1 MSNFWTISLFW
12 ALILLFVAVA
22 LAFVLPPL
30 LRRDVSLGQQV
41 DRKMAN
47 VAIYHD
53 QLSELKSDLG
63 SGELD
68 AAQYEDARREL
79 EKRLCEDMPPDPVP
93 VTANRMDRWPGFV
106 VAGALPVAAIALYM
120 VLGNPEV
127 LFESRANAPV
137 ATKQGQHDAAPMI
150 ASLEARLKANP
161 DDAAGWF
168 TLARSYATTGRYADS
183 ARAFARLSELV
194 PEDARLLADYADVLA
209 MSQGQNLQGKPLELI
224 NRALTLNPD
233 NEKALNLAASAA
245 YQRKD
250 FAQAASYWRH
260 LLKLLPPDADAA
272 RNITAAADEADRLAA
287 SSGGQE

>member
-12 ALILLFVAVA
+12 ALLFLFIAVA

-30 LRRDVSLGQQV
+30 LRRDVRLGEV

-53 QLSELKSDLG
+53 QLSELKADLG

-68 AAQYEDARREL
+68 AVQYEDARREL
-79 EKRLCEDMPPDPVP
+79 EKRLCEDMPPEPVP
-93 VTANRMDRWPGFV
+93 VTASKMDRWPGFV
-106 VAGALPVAAIALYM
+106 VAGALPVAAIALYI

-127 LFESRANAPV
+127 LFESRAKAPV
-137 ATKQGQHDAAPMI
+137 ATQQGQHDAAPMI
-150 ASLEARLKANP
+150 ASLEAKLKANP

-168 TLARSYATTGRYADS
+168 TLARSYATTRRYADS

-209 MSQGQNLQGKPLELI
+209 MAQGQNLQGKPLELI

-250 FAQAASYWRH
+250 FTQAASYWRH
-260 LLKLLPPDADAA
+260 LLKLLPPDTDVA

-287 SSGGQE
+287 SSGGQK

>member
-12 ALILLFVAVA
+12 TLLFLFIAVA

-30 LRRDVSLGQQV
+30 LRRDVRLGEV

-53 QLSELKSDLG
+53 QLSELKADLG

-79 EKRLCEDMPPDPVP
+79 EKRLCDDMPPEPVP
-93 VTANRMDRWPGFV
+93 VTANKMDRWPGFV

-120 VLGNPEV
+120 VLGNPEA
-127 LFESRANAPV
+127 LFESRAKAPV
-137 ATKQGQHDAAPMI
+137 ATQQGQHDAAPMI

-161 DDAAGWF
+161 EDAAGWF

-209 MSQGQNLQGKPLELI
+209 MAQGQNLQGKPLELI

-250 FAQAASYWRH
+250 FARAASYWRH

>member
-12 ALILLFVAVA
+12 ALIFLFIAVG

-30 LRRDVSLGQQV
+30 LRRNVSLGQV
-41 DRKMAN
+41 DRKVAN
-47 VAIYHD
+47 VAIYQD
-53 QLSELKSDLG
+53 QLSELKADLED
-63 SGELD
+63 GELD
-68 AAQYEDARREL
+68 AVQYEVARREL
-79 EKRLCEDMPPDPVP
+79 EKRLCEDMPPEPVP
-93 VTANRMDRWPGFV
+93 VTANKMDRWPGFA
-106 VAGALPVAAIALYM
+106 VAGLMPVGAIALYM
-120 VLGNPEV
+120 ALGNPDA
-127 LFESRANAPV
+127 LFESRAQAPA
-137 ATKQGQHDAAPMI
+137 ATMQGQHDAAPMI
-150 ASLEARLKANP
+150 ASLEARLKDNP
-161 DDAAGWF
+161 ADVAGWL

-209 MSQGQNLQGKPLELI
+209 MAQGQNLQGKPLELI

-250 FAQAASYWRH
+250 FALAASYWRH

-287 SSGGQE
+287 SSGGRE